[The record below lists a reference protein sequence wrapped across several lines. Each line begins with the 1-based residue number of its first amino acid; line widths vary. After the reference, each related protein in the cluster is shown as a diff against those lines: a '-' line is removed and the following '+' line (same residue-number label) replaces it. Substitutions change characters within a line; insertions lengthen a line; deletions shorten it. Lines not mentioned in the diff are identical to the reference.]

1 MPDDSTEY
9 MRTQLAAPSPE
20 GDRVSAA
27 SVPDAA
33 STPDAGVD
41 VKDGVE
47 PGDFIARYRIRE
59 RIGEGGMGVVYAAE
73 DPDLG
78 RVVAIKLLRS
88 VPGSEGEVHQRR
100 MLREAQALARVS
112 HRNLVTVYDVGT
124 HEGRVWIAMEY
135 VVGETLDAWIA
146 KGRRSWREIVDV
158 FLGAGRGL
166 AAVHAAGLVHR
177 DFKPGNVLVGSQGT
191 VQVLDFGLAA
201 RAGEPLPD
209 DEGDK
214 RARPDL
220 DALAAT
226 LTTTGGI
233 MGTPAYMA
241 PEQFLRL
248 GADARADQFGFCVAL
263 YEALYGH
270 RPWKGRDLGE
280 LMVAVVGG
288 LTQRPPALPG
298 MPDEIRTVL
307 IRGLRA
313 EPAQR
318 YVDMNA
324 LLEVLEKACSPVQ
337 RASGGWR
344 TFALWMLIGGGG
356 VALGA
361 RQWVVADD
369 SPDSPSAETLVD
381 SEHQGEPAEVVVTS
395 AADASADDARSDGAD
410 DERARPAFSAE
421 GETDEIDEI
430 DVETDDDTGDE
441 LDNVLADLP
450 SLNTLDDLLGEDT
463 DTDGSSLGSLPAFVP
478 DDPVDDPVDDSV
490 ADPVADTGIDE
501 VQPKPVPAQRDRDA
515 PRVER
520 PSAPE
525 VDADDSKIPR
535 PDTQ

>member
-9 MRTQLAAPSPE
+9 MRTQLAAPPPE
-20 GDRVSAA
+20 GDHASAA
-27 SVPDAA
+27 SAPDAA
-33 STPDAGVD
+33 ATPDAGD
-41 VKDGVE
+41 TSKEGVE

-78 RVVAIKLLRS
+78 RVVAIKLLRP

-135 VVGETLDAWIA
+135 VVGQTLDAWIA

-201 RAGEPLPD
+201 RAGEPSPD

-214 RARPDL
+214 RAQPDL

-288 LTQRPPALPG
+288 LTKRPPALPG

-313 EPAQR
+313 EPTQR
-318 YVDMNA
+318 YADMNA

-337 RASGGWR
+337 RAAGGWR
-344 TFALWMLIGGGG
+344 TLALWMLIGGGG

-369 SPDSPSAETLVD
+369 SPDPPSVETLVD
-381 SEHQGEPAEVVVTS
+381 SEHEPAEVVATS
-395 AADASADDARSDGAD
+395 AADASAEDAPSDGAD
-410 DERARPAFSAE
+410 GDRAMPASSAE
-421 GETDEIDEI
+421 DETDEIDVET
-430 DVETDDDTGDE
+430 DDETDDDTGDE

-463 DTDGSSLGSLPAFVP
+463 DTGGSSLGSLPAFVP
-478 DDPVDDPVDDSV
+478 DDPVDDPVAEPTS
-490 ADPVADTGIDE
+490 GIDE

-515 PRVER
+515 PRVEG

-525 VDADDSKIPR
+525 VDADDSKSPR
-535 PDTQ
+535 PGL